1 MGCLGWGSAY
11 FYGWGTSFYY
21 GFPWWVVGAGVDD
34 VARSLFYAVTVIVI
48 FLIGWGAGIV
58 FFLAIKQKQY
68 AGFEFYQI
76 FLAILLLLVPPALE
90 FSVIHRH
97 ITLGALTLC
106 VITALIITLLASS
119 GGRLV
124 SVKCI
129 SEVSFIRRHR
139 IECMMAG
146 FMIYFWTFSLIA
158 GWYKPQ
164 FKKEYQTLHYEN
176 ARYYVL
182 ARYDDRLV
190 LSQSYRNGST
200 KFVIINS
207 GHIGDFEI
215 NVVRV
220 R

>member
-1 MGCLGWGSAY
+1 MLLQSSLYSLLDGEQVL
-11 FYGWGTSFYY
+11 FSF
-21 GFPWWVVGAGVDD
+21 WE
-34 VARSLFYAVTVIVI
+34 LN
-48 FLIGWGAGIV
+48 
-58 FFLAIKQKQY
+58 KKQY
-68 AGFEFYQI
+68 EGFEFYQI

-90 FSVIHRH
+90 FPVIHRH
-97 ITLGALTLC
+97 ITPGALTLC
-106 VITALIITLLASS
+106 VITALIITLLASL

-129 SEVSFIRRHR
+129 SEISFIRRHR

-182 ARYDDRLV
+182 ARYDGRLV
-190 LSQSYRNGST
+190 LSQSYRSGSR
-200 KFVIINS
+200 KFVIING
-207 GHIGDFEI
+207 GH
-215 NVVRV
+215 RL
-220 R
+220 